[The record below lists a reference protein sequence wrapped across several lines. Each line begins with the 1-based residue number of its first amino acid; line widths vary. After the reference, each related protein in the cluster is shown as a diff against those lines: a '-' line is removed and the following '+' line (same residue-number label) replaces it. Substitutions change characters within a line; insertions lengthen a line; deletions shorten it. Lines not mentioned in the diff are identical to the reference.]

1 MSGPR
6 WRRFFRSKRALF
18 ALALLVGIFLLSEIA
33 PRLMGVPAMRLERAV
48 KLDLESCSAKPRP
61 CCEAL
66 EEDGDG
72 YRTNPEIFQIPSM
85 PEQAGSRSAGQRF
98 SKAKAPGRLRIAF
111 FGGSTTYGFRAMD
124 NYPALVRRQLNA
136 RGGAPVE
143 VLNLG
148 FIRWNSSDI
157 LKLLPLVLKQYRPD
171 IVVAQCAHNELMD
184 VKQFYLADRS
194 RGRLAGFF
202 RGLLERTFIYSYL
215 RQYYVENWI
224 PDTRGPYT
232 GKDPLV
238 RSRYNASVVELARRR
253 LMKNLCLIED
263 KTHAA
268 GAKLALVNGV
278 YAASMWRTMK
288 LWSLFA
294 FSPDYSAADI
304 QTMIVLFRKIE
315 HALLDKKVQEA
326 ARLLAQVEDRT
337 SGQYWSLRGWYWQQ
351 LGQQQKAARAY
362 NRALDLTWRPFGSVM
377 NPLVAAFGRQHKV
390 PVVDAHAWLL
400 SQSRGGVIA
409 PGFFKNPGESDF
421 MHPNAR
427 GHAEIARAII
437 QVLDRE
443 GLLKIPRREDEPSPQ

>member
-1 MSGPR
+1 M
-6 WRRFFRSKRALF
+6 AV
-18 ALALLVGIFLLSEIA
+18 LAILFLLSEVL

-48 KLDLESCSAKPRP
+48 KLDLEPCSAKPRP

-72 YRTNPEIFQIPSM
+72 YRANPEIFQIPAT
-85 PEQAGSRSAGQRF
+85 PEQADYRPRGQRF
-98 SKAKAPGRLRIAF
+98 SKVKAPGRLRIAF
-111 FGGSTTYGFRAMD
+111 FGGSTTYGFRATTS
-124 NYPALVRRQLNA
+124 YPALVQRQLNA
-136 RGGAPVE
+136 RKEGAQAE

-148 FIRWNSSDI
+148 FVRWNSTDI
-157 LKLLPLVLKQYRPD
+157 LKLLPTVLRKYKPD
-171 IVVAQCAHNELMD
+171 IVVVQSAHNELMD

-194 RGRLAGFF
+194 SGRLARFF

-224 PDTRGPYT
+224 PDTRGPYI
-232 GKDPLV
+232 GKAPLV
-238 RSRYNASVVELARRR
+238 RSRHNAPVVELARRR
-253 LMKNLCLIED
+253 LVKNLSLIKD

-268 GAKLALVNGV
+268 GAKLVLVNGV
-278 YAASMWRTMK
+278 YAASMWQTMK

-294 FSPDYSAADI
+294 FSPDYSAGDI
-304 QTMIVLFRKIE
+304 QTMIVLFRRIE

-337 SGQYWSLRGWYWQQ
+337 SGHYWSLRGWYWQQ

-362 NRALDLTWRPFGSVM
+362 NKALDLTWRPFGSVM
-377 NPLVAAFGRQHKV
+377 NPVIAAFGRQHKV
-390 PVVDAHAWLL
+390 QVVDAHAWLL
-400 SQSRGGVIA
+400 SQSRGGVIDPA
-409 PGFFKNPGESDF
+409 FFKNPGESDF

-443 GLLKIPRREDEPSPQ
+443 GVLKIPRREDEPSPQ